1 MSEKMIV
8 KMENITKRFGPVAAL
23 KDVSFEL
30 REGETHA
37 LLGENGSGK
46 STLIKVL
53 GGIHKKNEG
62 RILIDGKEV
71 DIDSVDTANNYGISI
86 VHQELSFAPMMTVAD
101 NLGILVALVALCVV
115 LSFATSAFLTSKNIM
130 NVLQQISTNGM
141 IAFGMTYVILL
152 GGIDLSVGSVV
163 ALSGV
168 MSMAL
173 MARSG
178 WGLVP
183 ALLAGVLIGTVIG
196 LIDGFFITKVNMP
209 AFIVTLAMMNIARG
223 FALITTSGK
232 PIYVQDDRLLIIGNG
247 KLLENVPLQAVYML
261 IIFALLFVVLNY
273 TKYGRH
279 LYATGGNI
287 EAARFSGIN
296 VNRVQLTAYIISG
309 TVSGFAGVLTAAR
322 LYSALP
328 SMGEGAEMN
337 AIAAVVLGGTMMT
350 GGSGTLGGTLIG
362 ALIIGVMNNGLNLMG
377 VSSYWQDVAKG
388 VIIILAIY
396 MDIIRNKKKVK

>member
-1 MSEKMIV
+1 MKNNSNTIMSGGAMKAI
-8 KMENITKRFGPVAAL
+8 KR
-23 KDVSFEL
+23 
-30 REGETHA
+30 
-37 LLGENGSGK
+37 
-46 STLIKVL
+46 
-53 GGIHKKNEG
+53 
-62 RILIDGKEV
+62 
-71 DIDSVDTANNYGISI
+71 
-86 VHQELSFAPMMTVAD
+86 

-337 AIAAVVLGGTMMT
+337 AIAGVVLGGTMMT

>member
-1 MSEKMIV
+1 MKNNSNTIMSGGAMKAI
-8 KMENITKRFGPVAAL
+8 KR
-23 KDVSFEL
+23 
-30 REGETHA
+30 
-37 LLGENGSGK
+37 
-46 STLIKVL
+46 
-53 GGIHKKNEG
+53 
-62 RILIDGKEV
+62 
-71 DIDSVDTANNYGISI
+71 
-86 VHQELSFAPMMTVAD
+86 

-183 ALLAGVLIGTVIG
+183 ALLAGVLIGTAIG

>member
-1 MSEKMIV
+1 MKNNSNTIMSGGAMKAI
-8 KMENITKRFGPVAAL
+8 KR
-23 KDVSFEL
+23 
-30 REGETHA
+30 
-37 LLGENGSGK
+37 
-46 STLIKVL
+46 
-53 GGIHKKNEG
+53 
-62 RILIDGKEV
+62 
-71 DIDSVDTANNYGISI
+71 
-86 VHQELSFAPMMTVAD
+86 

-183 ALLAGVLIGTVIG
+183 ALLAGVLIGTAIG

-377 VSSYWQDVAKG
+377 FSSYWQDVAKG

>member
-1 MSEKMIV
+1 MSGGAMKAI
-8 KMENITKRFGPVAAL
+8 KR
-23 KDVSFEL
+23 
-30 REGETHA
+30 
-37 LLGENGSGK
+37 
-46 STLIKVL
+46 
-53 GGIHKKNEG
+53 
-62 RILIDGKEV
+62 
-71 DIDSVDTANNYGISI
+71 
-86 VHQELSFAPMMTVAD
+86 

-183 ALLAGVLIGTVIG
+183 ALLAGVLIGTAIG

-377 VSSYWQDVAKG
+377 VSSYWQDVEKG

>member
-1 MSEKMIV
+1 MKNNSNTIMSGGAMKAI
-8 KMENITKRFGPVAAL
+8 KR
-23 KDVSFEL
+23 
-30 REGETHA
+30 
-37 LLGENGSGK
+37 
-46 STLIKVL
+46 
-53 GGIHKKNEG
+53 
-62 RILIDGKEV
+62 
-71 DIDSVDTANNYGISI
+71 
-86 VHQELSFAPMMTVAD
+86 

-178 WGLVP
+178 WVLVP
-183 ALLAGVLIGTVIG
+183 ALLAGVLIGTAIG

>member
-1 MSEKMIV
+1 MKNNSNTIMSGGAMKAI
-8 KMENITKRFGPVAAL
+8 KR
-23 KDVSFEL
+23 
-30 REGETHA
+30 
-37 LLGENGSGK
+37 
-46 STLIKVL
+46 
-53 GGIHKKNEG
+53 
-62 RILIDGKEV
+62 
-71 DIDSVDTANNYGISI
+71 
-86 VHQELSFAPMMTVAD
+86 

-183 ALLAGVLIGTVIG
+183 ALLAGVLIGTAIG

-396 MDIIRNKKKVK
+396 MDLIRNKKKVK

>member
-1 MSEKMIV
+1 MKNNSNTIMSGGAMKAI
-8 KMENITKRFGPVAAL
+8 KR
-23 KDVSFEL
+23 
-30 REGETHA
+30 
-37 LLGENGSGK
+37 
-46 STLIKVL
+46 
-53 GGIHKKNEG
+53 
-62 RILIDGKEV
+62 
-71 DIDSVDTANNYGISI
+71 
-86 VHQELSFAPMMTVAD
+86 

-163 ALSGV
+163 ARSGV

>member
-1 MSEKMIV
+1 MSGGAMKAI
-8 KMENITKRFGPVAAL
+8 KR
-23 KDVSFEL
+23 
-30 REGETHA
+30 
-37 LLGENGSGK
+37 
-46 STLIKVL
+46 
-53 GGIHKKNEG
+53 
-62 RILIDGKEV
+62 
-71 DIDSVDTANNYGISI
+71 
-86 VHQELSFAPMMTVAD
+86 

-183 ALLAGVLIGTVIG
+183 ALLAGVLIGTAIG

-261 IIFALLFVVLNY
+261 IFFALLFVVLNY

>member
-1 MSEKMIV
+1 MSGGAMKAI
-8 KMENITKRFGPVAAL
+8 KRIWEFWSPW
-23 KDVSFEL
+23 
-30 REGETHA
+30 
-37 LLGENGSGK
+37 
-46 STLIKVL
+46 
-53 GGIHKKNEG
+53 
-62 RILIDGKEV
+62 
-71 DIDSVDTANNYGISI
+71 
-86 VHQELSFAPMMTVAD
+86 
-101 NLGILVALVALCVV
+101 VALCVV

-183 ALLAGVLIGTVIG
+183 ALLAGVLIGTAIG

>member
-1 MSEKMIV
+1 MSGGAMKAI
-8 KMENITKRFGPVAAL
+8 KR
-23 KDVSFEL
+23 
-30 REGETHA
+30 
-37 LLGENGSGK
+37 
-46 STLIKVL
+46 
-53 GGIHKKNEG
+53 
-62 RILIDGKEV
+62 
-71 DIDSVDTANNYGISI
+71 
-86 VHQELSFAPMMTVAD
+86 

-183 ALLAGVLIGTVIG
+183 ALLAGVLIGTAIG

-377 VSSYWQDVAKG
+377 FSSYWQDVAKG

>member
-1 MSEKMIV
+1 MSGGAMKAI
-8 KMENITKRFGPVAAL
+8 KR
-23 KDVSFEL
+23 
-30 REGETHA
+30 
-37 LLGENGSGK
+37 
-46 STLIKVL
+46 
-53 GGIHKKNEG
+53 
-62 RILIDGKEV
+62 
-71 DIDSVDTANNYGISI
+71 
-86 VHQELSFAPMMTVAD
+86 

-196 LIDGFFITKVNMP
+196 LID

>member
-1 MSEKMIV
+1 MKNNSNTIMSGGAMKAI
-8 KMENITKRFGPVAAL
+8 KR
-23 KDVSFEL
+23 
-30 REGETHA
+30 
-37 LLGENGSGK
+37 
-46 STLIKVL
+46 
-53 GGIHKKNEG
+53 
-62 RILIDGKEV
+62 
-71 DIDSVDTANNYGISI
+71 
-86 VHQELSFAPMMTVAD
+86 

-337 AIAAVVLGGTMMT
+337 AIAADVLGGTMMT

>member
-1 MSEKMIV
+1 MKNNSNTIMSGGAMKAI
-8 KMENITKRFGPVAAL
+8 KR
-23 KDVSFEL
+23 
-30 REGETHA
+30 
-37 LLGENGSGK
+37 
-46 STLIKVL
+46 
-53 GGIHKKNEG
+53 
-62 RILIDGKEV
+62 
-71 DIDSVDTANNYGISI
+71 
-86 VHQELSFAPMMTVAD
+86 

-115 LSFATSAFLTSKNIM
+115 LSFTTSAFLTSKNIM

-183 ALLAGVLIGTVIG
+183 ALLVGVLLGTAIG

-247 KLLENVPLQAVYML
+247 KLFEIIPLQAVYML
-261 IIFALLFVVLNY
+261 IIFALLFIVLNY

>member
-1 MSEKMIV
+1 MKNNSNTIMSGGAMKAI
-8 KMENITKRFGPVAAL
+8 KR
-23 KDVSFEL
+23 
-30 REGETHA
+30 
-37 LLGENGSGK
+37 
-46 STLIKVL
+46 
-53 GGIHKKNEG
+53 
-62 RILIDGKEV
+62 
-71 DIDSVDTANNYGISI
+71 
-86 VHQELSFAPMMTVAD
+86 

-247 KLLENVPLQAVYML
+247 KACWRMCLCRQS
-261 IIFALLFVVLNY
+261 IC
-273 TKYGRH
+273 
-279 LYATGGNI
+279 
-287 EAARFSGIN
+287 
-296 VNRVQLTAYIISG
+296 
-309 TVSGFAGVLTAAR
+309 
-322 LYSALP
+322 
-328 SMGEGAEMN
+328 
-337 AIAAVVLGGTMMT
+337 
-350 GGSGTLGGTLIG
+350 
-362 ALIIGVMNNGLNLMG
+362 
-377 VSSYWQDVAKG
+377 
-388 VIIILAIY
+388 
-396 MDIIRNKKKVK
+396 

>member
-1 MSEKMIV
+1 MKNNSNTIMSGGAMKAI
-8 KMENITKRFGPVAAL
+8 KR
-23 KDVSFEL
+23 
-30 REGETHA
+30 
-37 LLGENGSGK
+37 
-46 STLIKVL
+46 
-53 GGIHKKNEG
+53 
-62 RILIDGKEV
+62 
-71 DIDSVDTANNYGISI
+71 
-86 VHQELSFAPMMTVAD
+86 

-396 MDIIRNKKKVK
+396 MDIIRTKKKEK

>member
-1 MSEKMIV
+1 MQQEGDKRKNNSNTIMSGGAMKAI
-8 KMENITKRFGPVAAL
+8 KR
-23 KDVSFEL
+23 
-30 REGETHA
+30 
-37 LLGENGSGK
+37 
-46 STLIKVL
+46 
-53 GGIHKKNEG
+53 
-62 RILIDGKEV
+62 
-71 DIDSVDTANNYGISI
+71 
-86 VHQELSFAPMMTVAD
+86 

>member
-1 MSEKMIV
+1 MSGGAMKAI
-8 KMENITKRFGPVAAL
+8 KR
-23 KDVSFEL
+23 
-30 REGETHA
+30 
-37 LLGENGSGK
+37 
-46 STLIKVL
+46 
-53 GGIHKKNEG
+53 
-62 RILIDGKEV
+62 
-71 DIDSVDTANNYGISI
+71 
-86 VHQELSFAPMMTVAD
+86 

-183 ALLAGVLIGTVIG
+183 ALLAGVLIGTAIG

-350 GGSGTLGGTLIG
+350 VGSGTLGGTLIG

>member
-1 MSEKMIV
+1 MKNNSNTIMSGGAMKAI
-8 KMENITKRFGPVAAL
+8 KR
-23 KDVSFEL
+23 
-30 REGETHA
+30 
-37 LLGENGSGK
+37 
-46 STLIKVL
+46 
-53 GGIHKKNEG
+53 
-62 RILIDGKEV
+62 
-71 DIDSVDTANNYGISI
+71 
-86 VHQELSFAPMMTVAD
+86 

-178 WGLVP
+178 WGLIP
-183 ALLAGVLIGTVIG
+183 ALLVGVLIGTAIG

-247 KLLENVPLQAVYML
+247 KLLEIIPLQAVYML
-261 IIFALLFVVLNY
+261 IIFAILFIVLNY

>member
-1 MSEKMIV
+1 MKNNSNTIMSGGAMKAI
-8 KMENITKRFGPVAAL
+8 KR
-23 KDVSFEL
+23 
-30 REGETHA
+30 
-37 LLGENGSGK
+37 
-46 STLIKVL
+46 
-53 GGIHKKNEG
+53 
-62 RILIDGKEV
+62 
-71 DIDSVDTANNYGISI
+71 
-86 VHQELSFAPMMTVAD
+86 

-337 AIAAVVLGGTMMT
+337 AIAAVVLGGTMTT

>member
-1 MSEKMIV
+1 MSGGAMKAI
-8 KMENITKRFGPVAAL
+8 KR
-23 KDVSFEL
+23 
-30 REGETHA
+30 
-37 LLGENGSGK
+37 
-46 STLIKVL
+46 
-53 GGIHKKNEG
+53 
-62 RILIDGKEV
+62 
-71 DIDSVDTANNYGISI
+71 
-86 VHQELSFAPMMTVAD
+86 

-178 WGLVP
+178 WVLVP
-183 ALLAGVLIGTVIG
+183 ALLAGVLIGTAIG

>member
-1 MSEKMIV
+1 MSGGAMKAI
-8 KMENITKRFGPVAAL
+8 KR
-23 KDVSFEL
+23 
-30 REGETHA
+30 
-37 LLGENGSGK
+37 
-46 STLIKVL
+46 
-53 GGIHKKNEG
+53 
-62 RILIDGKEV
+62 
-71 DIDSVDTANNYGISI
+71 
-86 VHQELSFAPMMTVAD
+86 

-183 ALLAGVLIGTVIG
+183 ALLAGVLIGTAIG

>member
-1 MSEKMIV
+1 MNKNRSGDSAKKINV
-8 KMENITKRFGPVAAL
+8 GAILGKYGVYI
-23 KDVSFEL
+23 
-30 REGETHA
+30 A
-37 LLGENGSGK
+37 LL
-46 STLIKVL
+46 VL
-53 GGIHKKNEG
+53 FIAM
-62 RILIDGKEV
+62 
-71 DIDSVDTANNYGISI
+71 SVAS
-86 VHQELSFAPMMTVAD
+86 S
-101 NLGILVALVALCVV
+101 
-115 LSFATSAFLTSKNIM
+115 SFLTVTNIF
-130 NVLQQISTNGM
+130 NILKQNAVYGVL
-141 IAFGMTYVILL
+141 AVGMTFVIVT

>member
-1 MSEKMIV
+1 MKNNSNTIMSGGAMKAI
-8 KMENITKRFGPVAAL
+8 KR
-23 KDVSFEL
+23 
-30 REGETHA
+30 
-37 LLGENGSGK
+37 
-46 STLIKVL
+46 
-53 GGIHKKNEG
+53 
-62 RILIDGKEV
+62 
-71 DIDSVDTANNYGISI
+71 
-86 VHQELSFAPMMTVAD
+86 

-115 LSFATSAFLTSKNIM
+115 LSFAASAFLTSKNIM